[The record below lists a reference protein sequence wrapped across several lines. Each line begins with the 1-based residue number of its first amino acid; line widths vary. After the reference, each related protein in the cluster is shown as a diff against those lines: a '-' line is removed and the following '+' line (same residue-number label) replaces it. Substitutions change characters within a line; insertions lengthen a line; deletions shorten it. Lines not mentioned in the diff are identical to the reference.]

1 MPYGFIALVA
11 AIALTGVFVLVT
23 EAAVWWKVLV
33 VGLLLLSFR
42 WYYGFFLQVLITIS
56 LSLYFTYLKAR
67 YSGEKK

>member
-11 AIALTGVFVLVT
+11 AIALKGVFVLVT

-67 YSGEKK
+67 YSGGKK